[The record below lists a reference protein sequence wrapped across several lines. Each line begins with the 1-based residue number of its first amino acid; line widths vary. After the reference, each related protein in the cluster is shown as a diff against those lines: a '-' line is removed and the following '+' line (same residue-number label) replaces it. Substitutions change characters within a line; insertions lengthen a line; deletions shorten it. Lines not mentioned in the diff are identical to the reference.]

1 MNELINSYV
10 VIRKVLELT
19 LNYVVIRKVLEL
31 TNLE

>member
-10 VIRKVLELT
+10 VTRKVLELT
-19 LNYVVIRKVLEL
+19 LNYVVFRKVLEL

>member
-1 MNELINSYV
+1 MNDLINSYV
-10 VIRKVLELT
+10 VTRKVLELT